1 MQIKVRGDNLAG
13 LHAIADALIDKALTG
28 DVAACREFAD
38 RYDGKVPRAVED
50 PEEITVVIRDLAD
63 TLNDEDKARANA
75 LMARQMVSATGAG
88 GVEEGD

>member
-50 PEEITVVIRDLAD
+50 AEEITVVIRDLAD
-63 TLNDEDKARANA
+63 TLARANA

-88 GVEEGD
+88 GVEEAD